1 MLAFVKALF
10 VEEHKKKMKEDAKI
24 FILAGKLSD
33 EIPNE
38 VIMEYLKT
46 LSIEEE
52 QRQSVDKT
60 TIMEVNGK
68 PVPKVVMLNQY
79 MHSLNNRLRMFGWKN
94 QRDFNLQENLQHKLS
109 LDATKRQAEI
119 YVAIVPNNMDS
130 TERETLEEGMLQSVI
145 KASLME

>member
-24 FILAGKLSD
+24 VILAGKLSD

-52 QRQSVDKT
+52 QR
-60 TIMEVNGK
+60 
-68 PVPKVVMLNQY
+68 
-79 MHSLNNRLRMFGWKN
+79 
-94 QRDFNLQENLQHKLS
+94 
-109 LDATKRQAEI
+109 
-119 YVAIVPNNMDS
+119 
-130 TERETLEEGMLQSVI
+130 
-145 KASLME
+145 